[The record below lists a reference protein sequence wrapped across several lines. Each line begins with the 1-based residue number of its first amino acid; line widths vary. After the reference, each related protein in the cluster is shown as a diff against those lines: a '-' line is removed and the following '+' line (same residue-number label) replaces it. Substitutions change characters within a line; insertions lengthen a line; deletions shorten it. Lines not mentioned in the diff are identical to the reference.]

1 MQALAHAP
9 STQAARCRRVVDPLP
24 VLTSIAILLAVAG
37 VLFVS
42 VEAMSAPLAGWARAQ
57 TLATLAPV

>member
-1 MQALAHAP
+1 MPALARVG
-9 STQAARCRRVVDPLP
+9 SMKAARSRRVVDPLP
-24 VLTSIAILLAVAG
+24 VLTSIVILLAVVA

-57 TLATLAPV
+57 AFATLAPV